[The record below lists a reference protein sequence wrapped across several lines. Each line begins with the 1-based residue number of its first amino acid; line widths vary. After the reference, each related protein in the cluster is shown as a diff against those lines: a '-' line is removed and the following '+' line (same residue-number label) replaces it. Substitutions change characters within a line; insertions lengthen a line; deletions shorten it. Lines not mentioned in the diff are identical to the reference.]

1 MRLLLLGCSGF
12 VGRELVPYLL
22 QLGHELTLLSRGAQ
36 PPGLPRD
43 PRLHLLRGDPAD
55 PATWRQEPLVQALA
69 AAQGVVNLVGEPIA
83 EKRWTDSH

>member
-1 MRLLLLGCSGF
+1 MRVLLLGCSGF

-43 PRLHLLRGDPAD
+43 SRLRELGSD
-55 PATWRQEPLVQALA
+55 
-69 AAQGVVNLVGEPIA
+69 QGRSRR
-83 EKRWTDSH
+83 KSR